1 MTNSIFYRF
10 SVNCLVLLMNPL
22 SQEKIMI
29 STRFLT
35 LLWRIFYVFL
45 ILLLSIALIL
55 LTPQPVNAEILNFT
69 HGELEGKDF
78 SHQDLTGSVFAA
90 FNMRNVSFHGSNLS
104 NSIMTEGVLLNADLR
119 GVNFTGALID
129 RVTFDLSD
137 LRDAIFVDAIAT
149 RTRFY
154 DTNIEGADFSGA
166 VIDRYQVNLMCER
179 ATGVNPITGVATR
192 DSLGCPKTINN

>member
-1 MTNSIFYRF
+1 MTNLTNSFYRF
-10 SVNCLVLLMNPL
+10 SVNCLFLLINPI
-22 SQEKIMI
+22 SGKDCMI

-35 LLWRIFYVFL
+35 IIWRVFCVFL
-45 ILLLSIALIL
+45 LLILSIALIL

-69 HGELEGKDF
+69 YAELEGADF
-78 SHQDLTGSVFAA
+78 SHRDLTGSVFAA
-90 FNMRNVSFHGSNLS
+90 SNMRNVSFRDSNLT

-154 DTNIEGADFSGA
+154 DTNIEGADFSDA
-166 VIDRYQVNLMCER
+166 VIDRYQINLMCKR
-179 ATGVNPITGVATR
+179 ATGINSVTGVATR
-192 DSLGCPKTINN
+192 DSLGCRE

>member
-10 SVNCLVLLMNPL
+10 SVNSLLLIFNSPYQGK
-22 SQEKIMI
+22 SMI
-29 STRFLT
+29 FSKFLT
-35 LLWRIFYVFL
+35 ITKHLFHLLL

-55 LTPQPVNAEILNFT
+55 LTPQPVNAEMLNLT
-69 HGELEGKDF
+69 YAELEGKDF
-78 SHQDLTGSVFAA
+78 SNRDLTGSVFAA
-90 FNMRNVSFHGSNLS
+90 SNLRNTSFENS
-104 NSIMTEGVLLNADLR
+104 NLTNAMMTEGILLSANLR

-137 LRDAIFVDAIAT
+137 LRDAIFVDTIAT

-166 VIDRYQVNLMCER
+166 VIDRYQVKLMCEK
-179 ATGVNPITGVATR
+179 ASGVNSVTGVSTR
-192 DSLGCPKTINN
+192 DSLGCQE

>member
-1 MTNSIFYRF
+1 MTNLINPFYRF
-10 SVNCLVLLMNPL
+10 IVNISVSLINPN
-22 SQEKIMI
+22 SIKKTMI

-35 LLWRIFYVFL
+35 IIWRIFCVFL
-45 ILLLSIALIL
+45 LLILSIALIL

-69 HGELEGKDF
+69 HAELEGKDF
-78 SHQDLTGSVFAA
+78 SHRDLTGSIFAA
-90 FNMRNVSFHGSNLS
+90 SNLRNVSFRDSNLS

-129 RVTFDLSD
+129 RVSFDFSD
-137 LRDAIFVDAIAT
+137 LRDALFVDAIAT

-166 VIDRYQVNLMCER
+166 VLDRYQVNLMCER
-179 ATGVNPITGVATR
+179 ATGVNSVTGVATR
-192 DSLGCPKTINN
+192 DSLGCKE

>member
-1 MTNSIFYRF
+1 MANSIFYPF
-10 SVNCLVLLMNPL
+10 SVNSLLLLMNPFCKK
-22 SQEKIMI
+22 KIMI

-35 LLWRIFYVFL
+35 IVWRIFCVFL
-45 ILLLSIALIL
+45 LLLLSIGLIL

-69 HGELEGKDF
+69 YAELEGQDF
-78 SHQDLTGSVFAA
+78 SNRDLTGSVFAA
-90 FNMRNVSFHGSNLS
+90 TNLRNASFQNSNLT
-104 NSIMTEGVLLNADLR
+104 NAIMTEGILLGADLR

-137 LRDAIFVDAIAT
+137 LSNAIFVDAIAT

-166 VIDRYQVNLMCER
+166 VIDRYQVNLMCEK
-179 ATGVNPITGVATR
+179 ATGINPVTGVETR
-192 DSLGCPKTINN
+192 SSLGCKE